1 MRVVDTSAWIEA
13 ITDTAVGNR
22 LKAEIPAPDDCAVPT
37 LVQHELAKWL
47 AREQSPEDAEKLI
60 AYTMTCQVIPL
71 DTEIALRAAELGRT
85 HGLSTADAI
94 IYATALQLDADL
106 LTCDGHF
113 EGLAQ
118 VRYIAKREQ
127 PK

>member
-1 MRVVDTSAWIEA
+1 MRVVDTSVWIEA
-13 ITDTAVGNR
+13 FMDTAAGNR
-22 LKAEIPAPDDCAVPT
+22 LKAEIPASDDCAVPT
-37 LVQHELAKWL
+37 LVQHELAKWF
-47 AREQSPEDAEKLI
+47 AREQSPEDAEQVI

-94 IYATALQLDADL
+94 IYATALHLGADL
-106 LTCDGHF
+106 LTCDAHF

-118 VRYIAKREQ
+118 VRYIAKRKS
-127 PK
+127 PA

>member
-1 MRVVDTSAWIEA
+1 MRVVDTSAWIE
-13 ITDTAVGNR
+13 TFMVTAVGNR

-37 LVQHELAKWL
+37 LVQHELAKWF
-47 AREQSPEDAEKLI
+47 AREQSLERAEQVI

-71 DTEIALRAAELGRT
+71 DTAIALRAAELGQL

-94 IYATALQLDADL
+94 IYATTLHLNADL
-106 LTCDGHF
+106 LTCDAHF

-118 VRYIAKREQ
+118 VRYMTKRES
-127 PK
+127 PA